1 MFLFRKM
8 SSLRETKPERTSIF
22 YVEQETV
29 VEDKNISVEAQHC
42 PEAQLHH
49 DSEARDEGD
58 ESVEAEREYE
68 EEEGSTGAERQ
79 LHQSSSW
86 KKSFK
91 TFLQPRSPA
100 SPTSVF
106 YCDWDGTDGRE
117 NVTDGEGVSTQEYD
131 SVAEDDSPK
140 RLLIAKLVKVN

>member
-8 SSLRETKPERTSIF
+8 SSFRETKPERTSIF

-29 VEDKNISVEAQHC
+29 VEEVKNISVEAQHC
-42 PEAQLHH
+42 PESQLRR
-49 DSEARDEGD
+49 DSEVRDEGND
-58 ESVEAEREYE
+58 SVEAERE

-79 LHQSSSW
+79 LQQSSSW

-100 SPTSVF
+100 PATSVF
-106 YCDWDGTDGRE
+106 YCDWDGTDGGE
-117 NVTDGEGVSTQEYD
+117 KVTDGEGVSTQEYD
-131 SVAEDDSPK
+131 SLAEDDSPK